1 MIAQMPWHLAA
12 HMQWTPNPA
21 DGRGPGGWR
30 QRAGAYAWAR
40 AARAWRCRRACRTR
54 ARARRQRA
62 ASITNPNPTKRPG
75 ARWVEA
81 AGGRVRLGDG
91 GEGVEVSPRVSYS
104 GEGLTPLCRGRTL
117 RAAHDP
123 FLQARLP

>member
-1 MIAQMPWHLAA
+1 MEAA
-12 HMQWTPNPA
+12 GGRVRLGEGGEGVEVSPRVSYSGEGPTPT
-21 DGRGPGGWR
+21 GGL
-30 QRAGAYAWAR
+30 YHK
-40 AARAWRCRRACRTR
+40 
-54 ARARRQRA
+54 
-62 ASITNPNPTKRPG
+62 PNPTKRPG

-81 AGGRVRLGDG
+81 AGGRVRLGEG

-104 GEGLTPLCRGRTL
+104 GEGLAALCRGRTL